1 MKIENNKIAIIIFVA
16 VFLLVVVQLFFL
28 DDVPD
33 KAVLCSPGLFCLD
46 GQLAYRD
53 LTCGVLVD
61 SKVDN
66 GEVCE
71 DNRFVEESE
80 LFERVVWNENVPT
93 IVIRDPEGDIFEWE
107 YFEGEAEAR
116 EHVKIGFSPP
126 EVIFAE
132 SFSSQGVLIGKE
144 DSIIY
149 IYIQGN

>member
-1 MKIENNKIAIIIFVA
+1 MLFFAV

-28 DDVPD
+28 NSTPD
-33 KAVLCSPGLFCLD
+33 KAVLCNPGLFCLD
-46 GQLAYRD
+46 NQLAYRD

-61 SKVDN
+61 SKVAS
-66 GEVCE
+66 GEGCQ
-71 DNRFVEESE
+71 DSRFVEESG
-80 LFERVVWNENVPT
+80 LFERVVWDENVPT
-93 IVIRDPEGDIFEWE
+93 IVIRDPDGDIFKWE
-107 YFEGEAEAR
+107 YFESEAEAR
-116 EHVKIGFSPP
+116 EYVEIGFSPP